1 MRIGAGLFKNCAMRI
16 KRLSQEV
23 IDQIAAGEIVE
34 RPAHLVKE
42 LVENSLDAGARRVD
56 VDFREGGRFV
66 RVQDDGHGMSADEM
80 PVALERFATSKIDRA
95 DDLWRLASFGF
106 RGEALASLSAV
117 SKLTLTSRRA
127 EDDQAMQLLCE
138 FGRLAPVTPVGGS
151 FGTSVQIEELFQ
163 NLPAR
168 LKFLKTEAAEH
179 TQIKVT
185 LKALALSRPDVE
197 FRIHEGGRLIAVY
210 PAVST
215 RGARVAQVL
224 DLAPLYEGEAQRE
237 GLRAHA
243 VFAGPHHVAKSS
255 KNIWLFVQGRWV
267 QDRSMQAAVIEAYR
281 SLLMHGEFPQA
292 VVWLEAESG
301 EVDVNIHPTKSQVK
315 FRDPSL
321 AFRAVQAS
329 LRGTLEQAPWMA
341 QSAPVVM
348 REDGHTEEAPPL
360 DSPAPMA
367 GGGIAVTRA
376 APSLAPMPSTATS
389 FDDPALRATVLP
401 KKYFVPPAA
410 AGGTL
415 RDLGASSPKTTLVD
429 LQKAAERGPWSRLEV
444 LGQAHL
450 TYILCQDDRNLV
462 LVDQHAAHE
471 RVAYERLMRAWRG
484 GKIEVQDFLF
494 PLAVDLSPEKV
505 EALER
510 MAPDFAKLGV
520 QVEALGPST
529 IGVKAGP
536 ALLKDGVYAA
546 LLARVADEILDQG
559 GSYSFERAVGDLCA
573 TMACHSVV
581 RAGQALSLEQMRSLL
596 GEMDEF
602 PLSSFCPH
610 GRPVSV
616 EIPFSKLEKDF
627 GRLV

>member
-1 MRIGAGLFKNCAMRI
+1 MRI
-16 KRLSQEV
+16 KKLSQEV

-42 LVENSLDAGARRVD
+42 LVENSLDAGAKRID
-56 VDFREGGRFV
+56 VDFSEGGRRV
-66 RVQDDGHGMSADEM
+66 RVQDDGHGMSAEEL
-80 PVALERFATSKIDRA
+80 PASLERFATSKINRA
-95 DDLWRLASFGF
+95 DDLWRLSSFGF

-117 SKLTLTSRRA
+117 AKLTLTSRRA
-127 EDDQAMQLLCE
+127 EDDQARQLVCE
-138 FGRLAPVTPVGGS
+138 FGKLSPVTAVGGS
-151 FGTSVQIEELFQ
+151 FGTSVQIEDLFQ

-168 LKFLKTEAAEH
+168 LKFLKSEVAEH
-179 TQIKVT
+179 TQIKTT

-197 FRIHEGGRLIAVY
+197 FRIHEAGRLIAVY
-210 PAVST
+210 PAVKT
-215 RGARVAQVL
+215 RAARVGQVL
-224 DLAPLYEGEAQRE
+224 DIAPVFEGSAQRE
-237 GLRAHA
+237 GIKADS
-243 VFAGPHHVAKSS
+243 VFAGPHHVAKTS
-255 KNIWLFVQGRWV
+255 KNIWMFVQGRWV

-292 VVWLEAESG
+292 VVWLEAEAG

-315 FRDPSL
+315 FREPSL

-329 LRGTLEQAPWMA
+329 LRGTLEQAPW
-341 QSAPVVM
+341 SERAPQQTQAVPAGAPAGPVM
-348 REDGHTEEAPPL
+348 PSRVFA
-360 DSPAPMA
+360 SPAAGPDGAVSVMA
-367 GGGIAVTRA
+367 A
-376 APSLAPMPSTATS
+376 MPSTPTT

-401 KKYFVPPAA
+401 KKYFAPPAA
-410 AGGTL
+410 AGSTL
-415 RDLGASSPKTTLVD
+415 RDLGAAEVKTTLQD
-429 LQKAAERGPWSRLEV
+429 LQDVAERGPWSRLDV

-450 TYILCQDDRNLV
+450 TYILCQDEKNLV

-484 GKIEVQDFLF
+484 GRIEVQDFLF

-505 EALER
+505 EGLML
-510 MAPDFAKLGV
+510 MAEDFAKLGV
-520 QVEALGPST
+520 QIEPMGPAT

-536 ALLKDGVYAA
+536 ALLKDGVYAG
-546 LLARVADEILDQG
+546 LLAKVADEILEQG

-581 RAGQALSLEQMRSLL
+581 RAGQALSVEQMRSLL
-596 GEMDEF
+596 REMDEF

-616 EIPFSKLEKDF
+616 EIPFQKLEKDF